1 MPSPPR
7 GIQKGWLQVHS
18 KESWQRRWCV
28 LLPDAIVYHTDVK
41 SDEEDRL
48 VLGPSVRATPFNDMQ
63 AGSCNLS
70 EERPCGFMVSFFSHI
85 RDKWVSAYFDAE
97 DPVTLKK
104 WIRAIETAHW
114 TSSGAHYID
123 DFSDY
128 SSNRVEKNKT
138 SLPDIDKMNWAAIE
152 TVPVHQYATPM
163 AAERHDGMVS
173 AAGIKRAT
181 SSSSS
186 AGPKRC
192 ETRFEIDDF
201 SDYASDNNAAA
212 ETSSLK
218 GWDVQDWSAVV
229 QDCTP
234 WDTSWDENTRCPT
247 PELDAAAASPSC
259 KVGVHSAG
267 SVGPISS
274 QCDVDE
280 TPYSTNSC
288 RSLCNGDKAA
298 QSVTEPVG
306 KNPCSAF
313 EDLDECW

>member
-128 SSNRVEKNKT
+128 SSHRVEKNKT

-212 ETSSLK
+212 ETSYSRAGMFRIGLLWCRIAHLGTHPGMKTRDVPRPSWMQLQHPHHARLVFTVLVQWALSLVSVT
-218 GWDVQDWSAVV
+218 WTRHRTVQIHA
-229 QDCTP
+229 
-234 WDTSWDENTRCPT
+234 
-247 PELDAAAASPSC
+247 
-259 KVGVHSAG
+259 GHSAM
-267 SVGPISS
+267 VIKPHK
-274 QCDVDE
+274 V
-280 TPYSTNSC
+280 
-288 RSLCNGDKAA
+288 
-298 QSVTEPVG
+298 
-306 KNPCSAF
+306 
-313 EDLDECW
+313 